1 MQSIETILF
10 WEAEK
15 KITNNLYFYKYKDV
29 KAKDGVIYK
38 RGRNTGSM
46 WSHRQPTTIMHRE
59 YARKILHKS
68 GISVVV
74 G

>member
-15 KITNNLYFYKYKDV
+15 KITNNLYFSKYKDV

-38 RGRNTGSM
+38 REETPAACDHTDNPPLSCTESM
-46 WSHRQPTTIMHRE
+46 QERYYIRVASAW
-59 YARKILHKS
+59 
-68 GISVVV
+68 
-74 G
+74 